1 MKTIRLCL
9 VLVFLFN
16 GFAFS
21 QSNSLWNGYF
31 SYNSIKDITQSSSSF
46 FAATENAIF
55 SKNTTTND
63 ISTINS
69 IDGLKADLI
78 SSVYRSEIFNVT
90 LVGNSNG
97 LLLLIKSDGTVVPK
111 RGIIDEIPVSP
122 LIKKINDFYEYNG
135 KVYISCDYGISVF
148 DLNTLEFG
156 DTYFIGNGGQPVR
169 TYQTTVLNDEI
180 YAVTEIYGIKKAPVS
195 NPNLVDFNQWTLFDT
210 GYWNGIATINS
221 QLVAANSNSRAYKHN
236 GTTFIEFFNLNQIA
250 LDFRE
255 NEDYLIITTQNHIY
269 VFNQDLIQLADIQ
282 TSQVTETA
290 VTFTCATI
298 VNNMLYIGTK
308 ENGVVATSVTSP
320 TTFQFIMPDGPLENN
335 IFRVRKSPSTLW
347 ALYGKYSRSYNP
359 YFPSPGQK
367 PISKYTSEE
376 GWNFIPYSELFG
388 AKSLSNIAFNP
399 NNENELYISS
409 YFSGL
414 LKVEDGVP
422 TQLYNQSNTGAN
434 GLQSLVLSPPNPSYI
449 DIRING
455 PVFDKN
461 GNLWM
466 TNSLVNKSLKV
477 LKTDGSWQSYD
488 FSEIL
493 SSANLVSF
501 GLTVID
507 KNNTKWIPTNRNGLL
522 AYNETLSNKSIVI
535 GTETNGNLPDV
546 DVRCVAIDNRN
557 QLWIGTGRGLR
568 IISSVDQFVSEDA
581 ITTRDII
588 IEEDGL
594 AQELFY
600 QQFIIDIAV
609 DGSNRKWVSLADAG
623 VYLVSPNGQETIY
636 QFNKDNSPL
645 PSNNINDIEIDG
657 VTGEVFF
664 ATDKGLVSFKGTAT
678 KPQDDLSNVYV
689 YPNPVRPEFSGTIK
703 IAGLTDKA
711 IIKITDIEGNLV
723 YETTS
728 SGGTIEW
735 DGTAFGK
742 YKVASGVYMIFVSAE
757 DGIETTVK
765 KVMIIR

>member
-1 MKTIRLCL
+1 MKIIKLSL
-9 VLVFLFN
+9 VLVLF
-16 GFAFS
+16 FHCFTYS
-21 QSNSLWNGYF
+21 QSNSQWNGYF
-31 SYNSIKDITQSSSSF
+31 SYNGIKDITQSSSSF

-78 SSVYRSEIFNVT
+78 TSIYRSEAFNVT

-97 LLLLIKSDGTVVPK
+97 LLSIINSDGTVIPK
-111 RGIIDEIPVSP
+111 RGIIDEVPVSP
-122 LIKKINDFYEYNG
+122 LIKKINNFYEHDS

-156 DTYFIGNGGQPVR
+156 DTYYIGNSGQTVKV
-169 TYQTTVLNDEI
+169 YQTTVFNNEI
-180 YAVTEIYGIKKAPVS
+180 YAVTEIYGMRKAVVT
-195 NPNLVDFNQWTLFDT
+195 NPNLVDFSQWSLFDS
-210 GYWNGIATINS
+210 GQWNGIATINN
-221 QLVAANSNSRAYKHN
+221 QLVASNINSVAYKYN
-236 GTTFIEFFNLNQIA
+236 GTNFIELLNLNQPS

-255 NEDYLIITTQNHIY
+255 NENYLIITTQNHVYI
-269 VFNQDLIQLADIQ
+269 FNQDLVQIADIQ
-282 TSQVTETA
+282 TSQITEIA

-298 VNNMLYIGTK
+298 VNDIVYIGTN
-308 ENGVVATSVTSP
+308 ENGVVSTSLSSP

-335 IFRVRKSPSTLW
+335 IFRLKKSTSTLW
-347 ALYGKYSRSYNP
+347 ALYGKYSRTYNP
-359 YFPSPGQK
+359 YFPSPAQK
-367 PISKYTSEE
+367 PISKFTSEN
-376 GWNFIPYSELFG
+376 GWDFIPYSELFG
-388 AKSLSNIAFNP
+388 AKALSNIALHP
-399 NNENELYISS
+399 NNDEELYVSS
-409 YFSGL
+409 FFSGV
-414 LKVEDGVP
+414 LKIVDGVP
-422 TQLYNQSNTGAN
+422 IQLFDQSNTGSN
-434 GLQSLVLSPPNPSYI
+434 GLESLSTAFI
-449 DIRING
+449 DVRING
-455 PVFDKN
+455 VAFDKN
-461 GNLWM
+461 KNLWM
-466 TNSLVNKSLKV
+466 TNTRVNKGLKV
-477 LKTDGSWQSYD
+477 LKSDGNWQSYD
-488 FSEIL
+488 FSEVIPEPHFA
-493 SSANLVSF
+493 SY
-501 GLTVID
+501 GLTAID
-507 KNNTKWIPTNRNGLL
+507 KNNTKWIPSIRNGLI
-522 AYNETLSNKSIVI
+522 AFNETLGNKSIVI
-535 GTETNGNLPDV
+535 ETETNGNLPDI

-557 QLWIGTGRGLR
+557 QLWIGTARGLR
-568 IISSVDQFVSEDA
+568 IISSVDQFLSQDA

-594 AQELFY
+594 AQELFF
-600 QQFIIDIAV
+600 QQFIVDIAV
-609 DGSNRKWVSLADAG
+609 DGANRKWVSLADAG

-636 QFNKDNSPL
+636 QFTKDNSPL

-664 ATDKGLVSFKGTAT
+664 ATDKGLVSFKGTST

-711 IIKITDIEGNLV
+711 IVKIADIEGNLV
-723 YETTS
+723 FETTS

>member
-1 MKTIRLCL
+1 MKIIKLCL
-9 VLVFLFN
+9 VLVLF
-16 GFAFS
+16 FHCFTYS
-21 QSNSLWNGYF
+21 QSNSQWNGYF
-31 SYNSIKDITQSSSSF
+31 SYNGIKDITQSSSSF

-78 SSVYRSEIFNVT
+78 TSIYRSEAFNVT

-97 LLLLIKSDGTVVPK
+97 LLSLIKSDGTVIPK
-111 RGIIDEIPVSP
+111 RGIIDEVPVSP
-122 LIKKINDFYEYNG
+122 LIKKINNFYEHDS

-156 DTYFIGNGGQPVR
+156 DTFYIGNSGQTVKV
-169 TYQTTVLNDEI
+169 YQTTVFNNEI
-180 YAVTEIYGIKKAPVS
+180 YAVTEIYGMRKAVVT
-195 NPNLVDFNQWTLFDT
+195 NPNLVDFSQWSLFDS
-210 GYWNGIATINS
+210 GQWNGIATINN
-221 QLVAANSNSRAYKHN
+221 QLVASNINSIAYKYN
-236 GTTFIEFFNLNQIA
+236 GTNFVELLNLNQPS

-255 NEDYLIITTQNHIY
+255 NENYLIITTQNHVYI
-269 VFNQDLIQLADIQ
+269 FNQDLVQIADIQ
-282 TSQVTETA
+282 TAQITEIA

-298 VNNMLYIGTK
+298 VNDIVYIGTN
-308 ENGVVATSVTSP
+308 ENGVVSTSLSSP

-335 IFRVRKSPSTLW
+335 IFRLKKSTSTLW
-347 ALYGKYSRSYNP
+347 ALYGKYSRTYNP
-359 YFPSPGQK
+359 YFPSPAQK
-367 PISKYTSEE
+367 PISKFTSEN
-376 GWNFIPYSELFG
+376 GWDFIPYSELFG
-388 AKSLSNIAFNP
+388 AKALSNIALHP
-399 NNENELYISS
+399 NNDEELYVSS
-409 YFSGL
+409 FFSGV
-414 LKVEDGVP
+414 LKIVDGVP
-422 TQLYNQSNTGAN
+422 IQLYDQSNTGSN
-434 GLQSLVLSPPNPSYI
+434 GLESLSPAFI
-449 DIRING
+449 DVRING
-455 PVFDKN
+455 LAFDKN
-461 GNLWM
+461 KNLWM
-466 TNSLVNKSLKV
+466 TNTRVNKGLKV
-477 LKTDGSWQSYD
+477 LKADGNWQSYD
-488 FSEIL
+488 FTEVIPEPHFASY
-493 SSANLVSF
+493 
-501 GLTVID
+501 GLMAID
-507 KNNTKWIPTNRNGLL
+507 KNNTKWIPSIRNGLI
-522 AYNETLSNKSIVI
+522 AFNETLGNKSIVI
-535 GTETNGNLPDV
+535 ETETNGNLPDI

-557 QLWIGTGRGLR
+557 QLWIGTARGLR
-568 IISSVDQFVSEDA
+568 IISSVDQFLSEDA

-594 AQELFY
+594 AQELFF
-600 QQFIIDIAV
+600 QQFIVDIAV
-609 DGSNRKWVSLADAG
+609 DGANRKWVSLADAG

-636 QFNKDNSPL
+636 QFTKDNSPL

-664 ATDKGLVSFKGTAT
+664 ATDKGLVSFKGTST

-723 YETTS
+723 FETTS

-742 YKVASGVYMIFVSAE
+742 YKVASGVYMVFVSAE
-757 DGIETTVK
+757 DGVETTVK

>member
-1 MKTIRLCL
+1 MKIIKLCFIF
-9 VLVFLFN
+9 VLFFHC
-16 GFAFS
+16 FTYS
-21 QSNSLWNGYF
+21 QSNTQWNGYF
-31 SYNSIKDITQSSSSF
+31 SYNGIKDITQSSSSF

-78 SSVYRSEIFNVT
+78 TSIYRSETFNVT

-97 LLLLIKSDGTVVPK
+97 LLSLIKSDGTVIPK
-111 RGIIDEIPVSP
+111 RGIIDEVPVSP
-122 LIKKINDFYEYNG
+122 LIKKINNFYEYNS

-156 DTYFIGNGGQPVR
+156 DTYYIGSSGQTVKV
-169 TYQTTVLNDEI
+169 YQTTVFNNEI
-180 YAVTEIYGIKKAPVS
+180 YAVTEIYGMRKAVVT
-195 NPNLVDFNQWTLFDT
+195 NPNLVDFSQWSLFDS
-210 GYWNGIATINS
+210 GQWNGIATINN
-221 QLVAANSNSRAYKHN
+221 QLVASNINSIAYKYN
-236 GTTFIEFFNLNQIA
+236 GTNFIELLNLNQPS

-255 NEDYLIITTQNHIY
+255 NENYLIITTQNHVYI
-269 VFNQDLIQLADIQ
+269 FNQDLIQIADIQ
-282 TSQVTETA
+282 TSQITEIA

-298 VNNMLYIGTK
+298 VNDVVYIGTN
-308 ENGVVATSVTSP
+308 ENGVVSTSLSSP
-320 TTFQFIMPDGPLENN
+320 TNFQFIMPDGPLENN
-335 IFRVRKSPSTLW
+335 IFRLKKSTSTLW
-347 ALYGKYSRSYNP
+347 ALYGKYSRTYNP
-359 YFPSPGQK
+359 YFPSPAQK
-367 PISKYTSEE
+367 PISKFTTEN
-376 GWNFIPYSELFG
+376 GWDFIPYSELFG
-388 AKSLSNIAFNP
+388 AKALSNIALHP
-399 NNENELYISS
+399 NNEEELYVSS
-409 YFSGL
+409 FFSGV
-414 LKVEDGVP
+414 LKIVDGVP
-422 TQLYNQSNTGAN
+422 IQLYDQSNTGSN
-434 GLQSLVLSPPNPSYI
+434 GLESLSPAFI
-449 DIRING
+449 DVRING
-455 PVFDKN
+455 VAFDKN
-461 GNLWM
+461 KNLWM
-466 TNSLVNKSLKV
+466 TNTRVNKGLKV
-477 LKTDGSWQSYD
+477 LKADGNWQSYD
-488 FSEIL
+488 FTEVIPEPHFASY
-493 SSANLVSF
+493 
-501 GLTVID
+501 GLTAID
-507 KNNTKWIPTNRNGLL
+507 KNNTKWIPSIRNGLI
-522 AYNETLSNKSIVI
+522 AFNETLGNKSIVI
-535 GTETNGNLPDV
+535 ETETNGNLPDI

-557 QLWIGTGRGLR
+557 QLWIGTARGLR
-568 IISSVDQFVSEDA
+568 IISSVDQFLSQDA

-600 QQFIIDIAV
+600 QQFIVDIAV
-609 DGSNRKWVSLADAG
+609 DGANRKWVSLADAG

-636 QFNKDNSPL
+636 QFTKDNSPL

-664 ATDKGLVSFKGTAT
+664 ATDKGLVSFKGTST

-711 IIKITDIEGNLV
+711 IVKITDIEGNLV
-723 YETTS
+723 FETTS

-735 DGTAFGK
+735 DTTAFGK

>member
-1 MKTIRLCL
+1 MKIIKLCFIF
-9 VLVFLFN
+9 VLFFHC
-16 GFAFS
+16 FTYS
-21 QSNSLWNGYF
+21 QSNTQWNGYF
-31 SYNSIKDITQSSSSF
+31 SYNGIKDITQSSSSF

-78 SSVYRSEIFNVT
+78 TSIYRSETFNVT

-97 LLLLIKSDGTVVPK
+97 LLSLIKSDGTVIPK
-111 RGIIDEIPVSP
+111 RGIIDEVPVSP
-122 LIKKINDFYEYNG
+122 LIKKINNFYEYNS

-156 DTYFIGNGGQPVR
+156 DTYYIGSSGQTVKV
-169 TYQTTVLNDEI
+169 YQTTVFNNEI
-180 YAVTEIYGIKKAPVS
+180 YAVTEIYGMRKAVVT
-195 NPNLVDFNQWTLFDT
+195 NPNLVDFSQWSLFDS
-210 GYWNGIATINS
+210 GQWNGIATINN
-221 QLVAANSNSRAYKHN
+221 QLVASNINSIAYKYN
-236 GTTFIEFFNLNQIA
+236 GTNFIELLNLNQPS

-255 NEDYLIITTQNHIY
+255 NENYLIITTQNHVYI
-269 VFNQDLIQLADIQ
+269 FNQDLIQIADIQ
-282 TSQVTETA
+282 TSQITEIA

-298 VNNMLYIGTK
+298 VNDVVYIGTN
-308 ENGVVATSVTSP
+308 ENGVVSTSLSSP
-320 TTFQFIMPDGPLENN
+320 TNFQFIMPDGPLENN
-335 IFRVRKSPSTLW
+335 IFRLKKSTSTLW
-347 ALYGKYSRSYNP
+347 ALYGKYSRTYNP
-359 YFPSPGQK
+359 YFPSPAQK
-367 PISKYTSEE
+367 PISKFTTEN
-376 GWNFIPYSELFG
+376 GWDFIPYSELFG
-388 AKSLSNIAFNP
+388 AKALSNIALHP
-399 NNENELYISS
+399 NNEEELYVSS
-409 YFSGL
+409 FFSGV
-414 LKVEDGVP
+414 LKIVDGVP
-422 TQLYNQSNTGAN
+422 IQLYDQSNTGSN
-434 GLQSLVLSPPNPSYI
+434 GLESLSPAFI
-449 DIRING
+449 DVRING
-455 PVFDKN
+455 VAFDKN
-461 GNLWM
+461 KNLWM
-466 TNSLVNKSLKV
+466 TNTRVNKGLKV
-477 LKTDGSWQSYD
+477 LKAEGNWQSYD
-488 FSEIL
+488 FTEVIPEPHFASY
-493 SSANLVSF
+493 
-501 GLTVID
+501 GLTAID
-507 KNNTKWIPTNRNGLL
+507 KNNTKWIPSIRNGLI
-522 AYNETLSNKSIVI
+522 AFNETLGNKSIVI
-535 GTETNGNLPDV
+535 ETETNGNLPDI

-557 QLWIGTGRGLR
+557 QLWIGTARGLR
-568 IISSVDQFVSEDA
+568 IISSVDQFLSQDA

-600 QQFIIDIAV
+600 QQFIVDIAV
-609 DGSNRKWVSLADAG
+609 DGANRKWVSLADAG

-636 QFNKDNSPL
+636 QFTKDNSPL

-664 ATDKGLVSFKGTAT
+664 ATDKGLVSFKGTST

-711 IIKITDIEGNLV
+711 IVKITDIEGNLV
-723 YETTS
+723 FETTS

>member
-1 MKTIRLCL
+1 MKIIKLSL
-9 VLVFLFN
+9 VLVLF
-16 GFAFS
+16 FHCFTYS
-21 QSNSLWNGYF
+21 QSNSQWNGYF
-31 SYNSIKDITQSSSSF
+31 SYNGIKDITQSSSSF

-78 SSVYRSEIFNVT
+78 TSIYRSEAFNVT

-97 LLLLIKSDGTVVPK
+97 LLSIINSDGTVIPK
-111 RGIIDEIPVSP
+111 RGIIDEVPVSP
-122 LIKKINDFYEYNG
+122 LIKKINNFYEHDS

-156 DTYFIGNGGQPVR
+156 DTYYIGNSGQTVKV
-169 TYQTTVLNDEI
+169 YQTTVFNNEI
-180 YAVTEIYGIKKAPVS
+180 YAVTEIYGMRKAVVT
-195 NPNLVDFNQWTLFDT
+195 NPNLVDFSQWSLFDS
-210 GYWNGIATINS
+210 GQWNGIATINN
-221 QLVAANSNSRAYKHN
+221 QLVASNINSVAYKYN
-236 GTTFIEFFNLNQIA
+236 GTNFIELLNLNQPS

-255 NEDYLIITTQNHIY
+255 NENYLIITTQNHVYI
-269 VFNQDLIQLADIQ
+269 FNQDLVQIADIQ
-282 TSQVTETA
+282 TSQITEIA

-298 VNNMLYIGTK
+298 VNDIVYIGTN
-308 ENGVVATSVTSP
+308 ENGVVSTSLSSP

-335 IFRVRKSPSTLW
+335 IFRLKKSTSTLW
-347 ALYGKYSRSYNP
+347 ALYGKYSRTYNP
-359 YFPSPGQK
+359 YFPSPAQK
-367 PISKYTSEE
+367 PISKFTSEN
-376 GWNFIPYSELFG
+376 GWDFIPYSELFG
-388 AKSLSNIAFNP
+388 AKALSNIALHP
-399 NNENELYISS
+399 NNDEELYVSS
-409 YFSGL
+409 FFSGV
-414 LKVEDGVP
+414 LKIVDGVP
-422 TQLYNQSNTGAN
+422 IQLFDQSNTGSN
-434 GLQSLVLSPPNPSYI
+434 GLESLSTAFI
-449 DIRING
+449 DVRING
-455 PVFDKN
+455 VAFDKN
-461 GNLWM
+461 KNLWM
-466 TNSLVNKSLKV
+466 TNTRVNKGLKV
-477 LKTDGSWQSYD
+477 LKSDGNWQSYD
-488 FSEIL
+488 FSEVIPEPHFA
-493 SSANLVSF
+493 SY
-501 GLTVID
+501 GLTAID
-507 KNNTKWIPTNRNGLL
+507 KNNTKWIPSIRNGLI
-522 AYNETLSNKSIVI
+522 AFNETLGNKSIVI
-535 GTETNGNLPDV
+535 ETETNGNLPDI

-557 QLWIGTGRGLR
+557 QLWIGTARGLR
-568 IISSVDQFVSEDA
+568 IISSVDQFLSQDA

-594 AQELFY
+594 AQELFF
-600 QQFIIDIAV
+600 QQFIVDIAI
-609 DGSNRKWVSLADAG
+609 DGANRKWVSLADAG

-636 QFNKDNSPL
+636 QFTKDNSPL

-664 ATDKGLVSFKGTAT
+664 ATDKGLVSFKGTST

-711 IIKITDIEGNLV
+711 IVKIADIEGNLV
-723 YETTS
+723 FETTS

>member
-1 MKTIRLCL
+1 MKIIKLCFIF
-9 VLVFLFN
+9 VLFFHC
-16 GFAFS
+16 FTYS
-21 QSNSLWNGYF
+21 QSNTQWNGYF
-31 SYNSIKDITQSSSSF
+31 SYNGIKDITQSSSSF

-78 SSVYRSEIFNVT
+78 TSIYRSETFNVT

-97 LLLLIKSDGTVVPK
+97 LLSLIKSDGTVIPK
-111 RGIIDEIPVSP
+111 RGIIDEVPVSP
-122 LIKKINDFYEYNG
+122 LIKKINNFYEYNS

-156 DTYFIGNGGQPVR
+156 DTYYIGSSGQTVKV
-169 TYQTTVLNDEI
+169 YQTTVFNNEI
-180 YAVTEIYGIKKAPVS
+180 YAVTEIYGMRKAVVT
-195 NPNLVDFNQWTLFDT
+195 NPNLVDFSQWSLFDS
-210 GYWNGIATINS
+210 GQWNGIATINN
-221 QLVAANSNSRAYKHN
+221 QLVASNINSIAYKYN
-236 GTTFIEFFNLNQIA
+236 GTNFIELLNLNQPS

-255 NEDYLIITTQNHIY
+255 NENYLIITTQNHVYI
-269 VFNQDLIQLADIQ
+269 FNQDLIQIADIQ
-282 TSQVTETA
+282 TSQITEIA

-298 VNNMLYIGTK
+298 VNDVVYIGTN
-308 ENGVVATSVTSP
+308 ENGVVSTSLSSP
-320 TTFQFIMPDGPLENN
+320 TNFQFIMPDGPLENN
-335 IFRVRKSPSTLW
+335 IFRLKKSTSTLW
-347 ALYGKYSRSYNP
+347 ALYGKYSRTYNP
-359 YFPSPGQK
+359 YFPSPAQK
-367 PISKYTSEE
+367 PISKFTTEN
-376 GWNFIPYSELFG
+376 GWDFIPYSELFG
-388 AKSLSNIAFNP
+388 AKALSNIALHP
-399 NNENELYISS
+399 NNEEELYVSS
-409 YFSGL
+409 FFSGV
-414 LKVEDGVP
+414 LKIVDGVP
-422 TQLYNQSNTGAN
+422 IQLYDQLNTGSN
-434 GLQSLVLSPPNPSYI
+434 GLESLSPAFI
-449 DIRING
+449 DVRING
-455 PVFDKN
+455 VAFDKN
-461 GNLWM
+461 KNLWM
-466 TNSLVNKSLKV
+466 TNTRVNKGLKV
-477 LKTDGSWQSYD
+477 LKADGNWQSYD
-488 FSEIL
+488 FTEVIPEPHFASY
-493 SSANLVSF
+493 
-501 GLTVID
+501 GLTAID
-507 KNNTKWIPTNRNGLL
+507 KNNTKWIPSIRNGLI
-522 AYNETLSNKSIVI
+522 AFNETLGNKSIVI
-535 GTETNGNLPDV
+535 ETETNGNLPDI

-557 QLWIGTGRGLR
+557 QLWIGTARGLR
-568 IISSVDQFVSEDA
+568 IISSVDQFLSQDA

-600 QQFIIDIAV
+600 QQFIVDIAV
-609 DGSNRKWVSLADAG
+609 DGANRKWVSLADAG

-636 QFNKDNSPL
+636 QFTKDNSPL

-664 ATDKGLVSFKGTAT
+664 ATDKGLVSFKGTST

-711 IIKITDIEGNLV
+711 IVKITDIEGNLV
-723 YETTS
+723 FETTS

>member
-1 MKTIRLCL
+1 MKIIKLCFIF
-9 VLVFLFN
+9 VLFFHC
-16 GFAFS
+16 FTYS
-21 QSNSLWNGYF
+21 QSNTQWNGYF
-31 SYNSIKDITQSSSSF
+31 SYNGIKDITQSSSSF

-78 SSVYRSEIFNVT
+78 TSIYRSETFNVT

-97 LLLLIKSDGTVVPK
+97 LLSLIKSDGTVIPK
-111 RGIIDEIPVSP
+111 RGIIDEVPVSP
-122 LIKKINDFYEYNG
+122 LIKKINNFYEYNS

-156 DTYFIGNGGQPVR
+156 DTYYIGSSGQTVKV
-169 TYQTTVLNDEI
+169 YQTTVFNNEI
-180 YAVTEIYGIKKAPVS
+180 YAVTEIYGMRKAVVT
-195 NPNLVDFNQWTLFDT
+195 NPNLVDFSQWSLFDS
-210 GYWNGIATINS
+210 GQWNGIATINN
-221 QLVAANSNSRAYKHN
+221 QLVASNINSIAYKYN
-236 GTTFIEFFNLNQIA
+236 GTNFIELLNLNQPS

-255 NEDYLIITTQNHIY
+255 NENYLIITTQNHVYI
-269 VFNQDLIQLADIQ
+269 FNQDLIQIADIQ
-282 TSQVTETA
+282 TSQITEIA

-298 VNNMLYIGTK
+298 VNDVVYIGTN
-308 ENGVVATSVTSP
+308 ENGVVSTSLSSP
-320 TTFQFIMPDGPLENN
+320 TNFQFIMPDGPLENN
-335 IFRVRKSPSTLW
+335 IFRLKKSTSTLW
-347 ALYGKYSRSYNP
+347 ALYGKYSRTYNP
-359 YFPSPGQK
+359 YFPSPAQK
-367 PISKYTSEE
+367 PISKFTTEN
-376 GWNFIPYSELFG
+376 GWDFIPYSELFG
-388 AKSLSNIAFNP
+388 AKALSNIALHP
-399 NNENELYISS
+399 NNEEELYVSS
-409 YFSGL
+409 FFSGV
-414 LKVEDGVP
+414 LKIVDGVP
-422 TQLYNQSNTGAN
+422 IQLYDQSNTGSN
-434 GLQSLVLSPPNPSYI
+434 GLESLSPAFI
-449 DIRING
+449 DVRING
-455 PVFDKN
+455 VAFDKN
-461 GNLWM
+461 KNLWM
-466 TNSLVNKSLKV
+466 TNTRVNKGLKV
-477 LKTDGSWQSYD
+477 LKADGNWQSYD
-488 FSEIL
+488 FTEVIPEPHFASY
-493 SSANLVSF
+493 
-501 GLTVID
+501 GLTAID
-507 KNNTKWIPTNRNGLL
+507 KNNTKWIPSIRNGLI
-522 AYNETLSNKSIVI
+522 AFNETLGNKSIVI
-535 GTETNGNLPDV
+535 ETETNGNLPDI

-557 QLWIGTGRGLR
+557 QLWIGTARGLR
-568 IISSVDQFVSEDA
+568 IISSVDQFLSQDA

-600 QQFIIDIAV
+600 QQFIVDIAV
-609 DGSNRKWVSLADAG
+609 DGANRKWVSLADAG

-636 QFNKDNSPL
+636 QFTKDNSPL

-664 ATDKGLVSFKGTAT
+664 ATDKGLVSFKGTST

-711 IIKITDIEGNLV
+711 IVKITDIEGNLV
-723 YETTS
+723 FETTS